1 MKVVNLI
8 TFSGQIFP
16 LILKTLIICIEISP
30 EHILT
35 AAWVLHELSCTT
47 SQALAPLISPCK
59 HRPRTSPAVPSAW
72 GCVLT
77 PPPPRLADSS
87 LPLPPFRSQ
96 SELHCL
102 VMVHWTPPSSDPL
115 LPPSAFPLQHSH
127 CAMMWPFVALS
138 LSREP
143 DHELQ
148 DRAPRSVS
156 LSTTPPALKQ
166 FLSPEHS
173 INTYM
178 DVQVEL
184 IGVSL

>member
-77 PPPPRLADSS
+77 PPPHAWLILLSLSHPSDLSLSS
-87 LPLPPFRSQ
+87 TAWWW
-96 SELHCL
+96 C
-102 VMVHWTPPSSDPL
+102 TGPL
-115 LPPSAFPLQHSH
+115 LPLILFYRPLLFLYSTHTVPWCGPLWLYHFLGSQTMSFRTELPGLCPSALRLQHWNNFCH
-127 CAMMWPFVALS
+127 
-138 LSREP
+138 
-143 DHELQ
+143 Q
-148 DRAPRSVS
+148 
-156 LSTTPPALKQ
+156 STQ
-166 FLSPEHS
+166 
-173 INTYM
+173 
-178 DVQVEL
+178 
-184 IGVSL
+184 